1 MNCRC
6 KPSYCRMQAE
16 ARPRKPTKPAFTLL
30 AAAWLAA
37 TLPACGP
44 GGATTLEPWAD
55 PQLASL
61 HDLAIERLR
70 ARPYTSVIRPLQA
83 LPASAGKGL
92 AFLAEYRSDG
102 LRVFTRVDIPRNEPP
117 PGGYPA
123 VIFVH
128 GWYGI
133 EAAPDFDFFT
143 GMDSTYA
150 RLLDHYVDAGFV
162 VLSPALR
169 GHGTV
174 EGQAAEGIEFLER
187 WDNGSYLSPAWYAI
201 DVLNL
206 LDGIGSLESAEWREA
221 AETAA
226 PLRLDR
232 ERISI
237 SGHSQGGDAV
247 LTALAVSGEGSSVRH
262 PLTAGSIWS
271 GCFAARVDQA
281 ALYGPM
287 ADTLQAF
294 MSGDGSWTGS
304 AVGHNGAVNPDFVFG
319 YPPDWIGTVD
329 PGSPEWTWQA
339 DTWSTPTVE
348 VSLRRKFDEMYEAL
362 NSSVDDLGDAGY
374 ALERDSAG
382 RTRAVH
388 DPRVLDGLRAI
399 GGYDSPAY
407 LGEPLHLHYSDQD
420 YYSPPAWNAELAAR
434 VETAGGSVEAFVYPQ
449 NTHALGLSQYAWF
462 QQGEVVAGFP
472 YMVQRDLSLF
482 RHGRVVDPAK
492 EDRTSVAALRRYAGA
507 LRNDFELAYR
517 RTPIDSMPRKVV
529 RFTADGLE
537 QFALV
542 VEPAGKAPE
551 RGWPVIIMNH
561 GYHPDPPQNGRRAD
575 GTTDRPGDYYRG
587 LPEAYAREGF
597 LVIWPDYRGH
607 NVSQGGEYT
616 KRPDAALWYARDV
629 VSAVAAVASLARA
642 DAENV
647 FLWGHSIGGGIA
659 LRAALALDEGVRGA
673 SIWSGGALSGPE
685 PGLESLAAPLIILHA
700 VGDATHPAAWS
711 QELHVRAR
719 TSGAYSELLLFES
732 DQHLFAG
739 PHRQQAI
746 FEDVQFFRRMIS
758 PQ

>member
-1 MNCRC
+1 M
-6 KPSYCRMQAE
+6 
-16 ARPRKPTKPAFTLL
+16 PADTETRIRTHPGLALLTAACL
-30 AAAWLAA
+30 AAA
-37 TLPACGP
+37 LPACGP
-44 GGATTLEPWAD
+44 AGTADFEAWAD
-55 PQLASL
+55 PQLTSL
-61 HDLAIERLR
+61 TDLSIEVLR
-70 ARPYTSVIRPLQA
+70 GRPYGSVIRPLRT
-83 LPASAGKGL
+83 LPESASKGL
-92 AFLAEYRSDG
+92 ALLAEYRSDG
-102 LRVFTRVDIPRNEPP
+102 LRVYTRVDIPRGAPP
-117 PGGYPA
+117 PGGFPV

-133 EAAPDFDFFT
+133 EAAPGFDFFT
-143 GMDSTYA
+143 GEDSTYA

-174 EGQAAEGIEFLER
+174 DGQAADGIEFLER

-232 ERISI
+232 DRISI

-247 LTALAVSGEGSSVRH
+247 LMALAVSGEGSSVRL
-262 PLTAGSIWS
+262 PLAAGSIWS
-271 GCFAARVDQA
+271 GCFAPRVEQA
-281 ALYGPM
+281 AVYGPM
-287 ADTLQAF
+287 AETLEAF

-304 AVGHNGAVNPDFVFG
+304 AVGRNGSVNPDFVFG

-329 PGSPEWTWQA
+329 TRSPEWTWQA

-348 VSLRRKFDEMYEAL
+348 ASLRRKFNEMYEAL
-362 NSSVDDLGDAGY
+362 NRGIDDLDDVAY
-374 ALERDSAG
+374 ALEQDSAG

-399 GGYDSPAY
+399 GGYDSPGY
-407 LGEPLHLHYSDQD
+407 LSEPLHLHYSDQD
-420 YYSPPAWNAELAAR
+420 YYSPPAWNVELAAR
-434 VETAGGSVEAFVYPQ
+434 IETAGGSVEAFVYPQ
-449 NTHALGLSQYAWF
+449 NTHALGLSPYAWF

-472 YMVQRDLSLF
+472 YMAWRDVRLF
-482 RHGRVVDPAK
+482 RSGRAVDPDR
-492 EDRTSVAALRRYAGA
+492 EDRTSIAALRRYAGA
-507 LRNDFELAYR
+507 LRNEFALAYQ
-517 RTPIDSMPRKVV
+517 RTPIDGMPRKVV

-542 VEPAGKAPE
+542 VEPAGEAPD
-551 RGWPVIIMNH
+551 RGWPVLVMNH

-597 LVIWPDYRGH
+597 LVVWPDYRGH

-616 KRPDAALWYARDV
+616 RRPDAALWYARDTI
-629 VSAVAAVASLARA
+629 SAVAAVASLARA
-642 DAENV
+642 DVENV

-659 LRAALALDEGVRGA
+659 LRAALALGESVRGA

-685 PGLESLAAPLIILHA
+685 PGLESLDAPLIILHA

-711 QELHVRAR
+711 QELHDRAR
-719 TSGAYSELLLFES
+719 NSGAYSELLLFES
-732 DQHLFAG
+732 DQHLFAE
-739 PHRQQAI
+739 PHRQKAI
-746 FEDVQFFRRMIS
+746 LEDIRFFGRMTNFE
-758 PQ
+758 